1 MKSVVSIVIDDGGRA
16 DSVSP
21 DANTK
26 ASGVCALAELIQ
38 VRLRGDGRI
47 IIQFGLGL
55 SNIWQHDLK
64 EPCY

>member
-1 MKSVVSIVIDDGGRA
+1 MKSVVSIGRA

-47 IIQFGLGL
+47 IIQF
-55 SNIWQHDLK
+55 SQKQHMAT
-64 EPCY
+64 